1 MSSEFTHKI
10 VMKFLPTPFPCI
22 NIFDVKVFEPIL
34 PILNNCRDFI
44 IAKKFTAHY
53 ACMNADLNLI
63 LFATMTNGF
72 IFQMIDSLIESTW
85 GYA

>member
-44 IAKKFTAHY
+44 IVK
-53 ACMNADLNLI
+53 NSLLI
-63 LFATMTNGF
+63 MHA
-72 IFQMIDSLIESTW
+72 
-85 GYA
+85 